1 MKRTVNFKPCFFSGI
16 KTDQRGFALLNT
28 LIFLILMGMMAI
40 SMVTIVLADKKIHA
54 FNLNDR
60 QAFYAAQSGIEYAM
74 RAVSVHAAGMN
85 SNSAT
90 ITSLHGHTE
99 TLILGNG
106 AACDIQLNFTGTTQ
120 FEILATGSTEN
131 RTKRLRKTVNYIDV
145 ATYGIYVAG
154 SASLISTSPSGK
166 ILQSAAFMP
175 RFDLD
180 VLRDLARPA
189 HYYSGNLT
197 VNSVFAISRDVVF
210 AEGDITFGTFNWINN
225 GNWVAGDDMTINSNF
240 LPLGVT
246 NGTMYL
252 PNPGGNFLCKF
263 QILGRYLIGGLIAN
277 GNAVGSSVA
286 FWPFRFLVIYDRENI
301 NDLLQHS
308 VNGGPIIYT
317 GSTWEMIN

>member
-1 MKRTVNFKPCFFSGI
+1 MNFKPCFLPEI
-16 KTDQRGFALLNT
+16 KNNQRGFALLNT

-40 SMVTIVLADKKIHA
+40 SMVTIVLADKKMHA

-74 RAVSVHAAGMN
+74 RAISVHAAGMN
-85 SNSAT
+85 SNNAT

-99 TLILGNG
+99 TLELGNG
-106 AACDIQLNFTGTTQ
+106 ASCDIQLNFIGSTQ
-120 FEILATGSTEN
+120 FEIVSTGSMAFT
-131 RTKRLRKTVNYIDV
+131 TKRIRKTVNYIDV
-145 ATYGIYVAG
+145 ARYGIYVSG
-154 SASLISTSPSGK
+154 NASLVSTSPSGK
-166 ILQSAAFMP
+166 ILHHAAFMP

-197 VNSVFAISRDVVF
+197 VNSVFAISRDVIF

-225 GNWVAGDDMTINSNF
+225 GNWVAGDDITINSSI

-252 PNPGGNFLCKF
+252 PNAGGDFLCKF
-263 QILGRYLIGGLIAN
+263 QILGRYLIGGLIGN
-277 GNAVGSSVA
+277 GNAVGTTVA

-301 NDLLQHS
+301 NDLLEHS
-308 VNGGPIIYT
+308 VNGGPIIFT
-317 GSTWEMIN
+317 ASTWEVIN